1 MLRKIAAT
9 LVAATMLTA
18 PLLVAGATAAPATA
32 TAPAATTETA
42 HPAKPANKNVK
53 KHRQPVRHAAP
64 QSPRQGKVKRHGT
77 VGSAK
82 VKRHH
87 VKAKT
92 LKHPVT
98 QGTKPGKPRAA

>member
-1 MLRKIAAT
+1 
-9 LVAATMLTA
+9 MLTA
-18 PLLVAGATAAPATA
+18 PLLVAGATAAPATT

-42 HPAKPANKNVK
+42 IPAKPASKSAK
-53 KHRQPVRHAAP
+53 KHRKHVRHAVRHSA
-64 QSPRQGKVKRHGT
+64 RHGKVMRHGT
-77 VGSAK
+77 LGSAK